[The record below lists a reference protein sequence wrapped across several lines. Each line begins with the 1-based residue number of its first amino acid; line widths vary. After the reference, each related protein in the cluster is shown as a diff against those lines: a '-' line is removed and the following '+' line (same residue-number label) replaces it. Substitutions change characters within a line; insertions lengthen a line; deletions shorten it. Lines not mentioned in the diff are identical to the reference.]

1 MLKCLFIIT
10 WVTICIAVRFFPDSV
25 PSKTNVSFAILEQHD
40 ALPCDDWWQC
50 VVWFAT
56 CWVALLCGVLVVYWP
71 AYSFR
76 VSSWRGHTSLTKEET
91 DQWCRLGLRIKY
103 QSRAKWY
110 ASIAICWGEMVI
122 YRVSHRLL
130 YIVII
135 GSHVKRGDVII
146 LQYWWY
152 SSGMMRLHLYN

>member
-1 MLKCLFIIT
+1 MMHCHVMT
-10 WVTICIAVRFFPDSV
+10 DGSV
-25 PSKTNVSFAILEQHD
+25 VY
-40 ALPCDDWWQC
+40 C
-50 VVWFAT
+50 AT

-71 AYSFR
+71 ACSFR
-76 VSSWRGHTSLTKEET
+76 VWSWRGHTSLTKEET
-91 DQWCRLGLRIKY
+91 DQWCRLSLRIKY

-110 ASIAICWGEMVI
+110 TSIAICWGELVI

-135 GSHVKRGDVII
+135 DSHVRRGDVII

-152 SSGMMRLHLYN
+152 WNDAFAFVQLIKMFVCVLNHYSLHWLVVKRGLLYIYLTLSLVCHVKKNS